1 MHLYRAL
8 PRLVNVTVTVLAPRR
23 NTGVVRRLLVGDF
36 RKRRLCPTPD
46 LLTYRNRYVPR
57 LRVLG
62 TPLKAR
68 GDDDVLVTV
77 IVLMDRFFGAMAG
90 LATAPRATATA
101 TLRASRREDTYGG
114 YLCRDDPDSNCDFLS
129 HRLCLFGP
137 LYMIFRR
144 LILILTA
151 ALSAWAA
158 GSATAVTTIRSWA
171 TTGSDPRDIAIDAS
185 GNVYT
190 VNTDAETIT
199 KVTPDGTRTTSWATT
214 GSSPVGIAIDAS
226 GNVYTANN
234 RGYSIT
240 KVTPDGIATQTWAR
254 TGAKPADIAIDAS
267 GNVYT
272 GNRDANTITKVT
284 PDGTRTTSWAA
295 TGARPHGIAI
305 DGSGNVYTANY
316 SANSITRVVLDSY
329 PAPPATA
336 SAPSAVASDGAATIT
351 VARNATSGRYGAP
364 SSYLVQV
371 VGDSSKSCIAGPPVS
386 RHAPSPALPMAPA
399 TPSRLSPVFQAGA
412 RLPHP
417 LQKP

>member
-1 MHLYRAL
+1 MALRYLIRIVPFITERCGVHSYRAL
-8 PRLVNVTVTVLAPRR
+8 PRLVNVTVRVLAPRR

-57 LRVLG
+57 LRVFG

-90 LATAPRATATA
+90 LATAPRATATV
-101 TLRASRREDTYGG
+101 TLRASRREDTPGG
-114 YLCRDDPDSNCDFLS
+114 YLCRDDLDSHCDYLS

-137 LYMIFRR
+137 PYMIFRR
-144 LILILTA
+144 LVLILTA

-214 GSSPVGIAIDAS
+214 DSSPVAIAIDALGNVYTANNSGYSITKVTPDGTATQEWARTGAKPLDIAIDAS
-226 GNVYTANN
+226 GNVYTANGGG
-234 RGYSIT
+234 RSIT
-240 KVTPDGIATQTWAR
+240 KVAPDGTATQEWAR
-254 TGAKPADIAIDAS
+254 TSEKNSNIAIDAS

-272 GNRDANTITKVT
+272 T
-284 PDGTRTTSWAA
+284 
-295 TGARPHGIAI
+295 
-305 DGSGNVYTANY
+305 NY
-316 SANSITRVVLDSY
+316 EA
-329 PAPPATA
+329 
-336 SAPSAVASDGAATIT
+336 
-351 VARNATSGRYGAP
+351 
-364 SSYLVQV
+364 
-371 VGDSSKSCIAGPPVS
+371 
-386 RHAPSPALPMAPA
+386 
-399 TPSRLSPVFQAGA
+399 
-412 RLPHP
+412 
-417 LQKP
+417 